1 MRNPL
6 VTPTLDHM
14 KGRVTMSSAMSFAA
28 VRRASVLVA
37 AACVAAASGG
47 MTPASASA
55 QTGVAGVQASAAGP
69 APDTCRSGY
78 VWRGARAIDHV
89 CVSPADRDR
98 TARENATGV
107 WHDCRQGFVWREA
120 YSGDYRCV
128 VPGSRSANRADN
140 ASAPYRLAWVIMT
153 RWHHD
158 APKSNCQDGVGC
170 STNESDY
177 YTAGVRGYYLTP
189 GAQVTIQIIDKK
201 TGVRLWSGRAIARTG
216 GKGPEGSYDLDT
228 GNLLCQGGTFATP
241 YNAYV
246 QARQNNGPWS
256 PQVPISFHKCS
267 HL

>member
-1 MRNPL
+1 MK
-6 VTPTLDHM
+6 TPISFIP
-14 KGRVTMSSAMSFAA
+14 GVTMSRLSGKTLARTCVVTVA
-28 VRRASVLVA
+28 V
-37 AACVAAASGG
+37 CVAAALGG
-47 MTPASASA
+47 TPAASA
-55 QTGVAGVQASAAGP
+55 QTGSAGLQVSGAGSV
-69 APDTCRSGY
+69 PDTCRSGY

-107 WHDCRQGFVWREA
+107 WHDCSQGFVWREA
-120 YSGDYRCV
+120 YPGDYRCV
-128 VPGSRSANRADN
+128 VPGSRSANWADN

-158 APKSNCQDGVGC
+158 APKSNCPDGVGC

-177 YTAGVRGYYLTP
+177 ATVGVRGYYLTP
-189 GAQVTIQIIDKK
+189 GAQVAIQIIEKK
-201 TGVRLWSGRAIARTG
+201 TGARLWSGRAIARTG

-228 GNLLCQGGTFATP
+228 GNLLCQGGTFAKP
-241 YNAYV
+241 YNADV

-256 PQVPISFHKCS
+256 PKVPISFHNCS